1 MLNWKSG
8 VSLAHEAVSQTENTS
23 LRSRVR
29 DPSVFWNYFHHVLCF
44 FIGNLK
50 KQSNRI
56 NTDYDGFGNV
66 LLAPYW
72 LVGGFC
78 FLGSFFVNCGV
89 SVLVF
94 FLLLCGFISRLN
106 ISFQHHV
113 VSYVI
118 IYFWSSLF
126 SFISIQTQSVYI
138 HFDFL
143 CWYLAFFNQ
152 LIIIVLWSLTPKFP
166 EIKKILFPNFFYVA
180 HSWFCGVWAERC
192 R

>member
-1 MLNWKSG
+1 MKLSVKRK
-8 VSLAHEAVSQTENTS
+8 TP
-23 LRSRVR
+23 
-29 DPSVFWNYFHHVLCF
+29 PSDLVLGTPPYSEITFIMFFVFLLE
-44 FIGNLK
+44 IKKK